1 MSNKYLI
8 IGLGNIG
15 AQYENTR
22 HNIGFDV
29 IACFAKEKNINFN
42 LERLAFTA
50 QTALKG
56 KKVILIKPTTFMNL
70 SGKALKY
77 YADKEN
83 IPIENI
89 LVVTDDLALPL
100 EKARMRT
107 SGTHAGHN
115 GLKNIEAVL
124 GHNNYTRLR
133 FGIGNA
139 FKHGQQIDFVLGQ
152 WAKNEIP
159 IKDQK
164 VYNCSQAIE
173 DFILLGATFAMN
185 KINALKFV

>member
-15 AQYENTR
+15 AEYEGTR

-29 IACFAKEKNINFN
+29 LDCFAKEKKIDFN
-42 LERLAFTA
+42 VERLAFYT
-50 QTALKG
+50 QTSLKG

-70 SGKALKY
+70 SGKALKH

-83 IPIENI
+83 IATENI

-100 EKARMRT
+100 QKARMRI
-107 SGTHAGHN
+107 SGKHAGHN
-115 GLKNIEAVL
+115 GLKNIEEVL
-124 GHNNYTRLR
+124 GHNNYARLR

-139 FKHGQQIDFVLGQ
+139 FKQGQQIDFVLGK
-152 WAKNEIP
+152 WAKNEVP
-159 IKDQK
+159 IKDKK

-173 DFILLGATFAMN
+173 DFVLAGAPFAMN
-185 KINALKFV
+185 KLNALAFL